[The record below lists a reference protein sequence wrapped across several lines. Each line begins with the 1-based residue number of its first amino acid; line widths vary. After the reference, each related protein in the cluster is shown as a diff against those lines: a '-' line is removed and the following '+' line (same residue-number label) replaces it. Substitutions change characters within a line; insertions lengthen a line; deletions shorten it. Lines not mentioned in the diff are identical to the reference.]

1 MQNPNEKKSS
11 LFNLIA
17 DGFIHSYAQIFF
29 SLNKPFGLV
38 ILLSTLIDPKV
49 GLLGALAVILT
60 NLLAYFSGFSLQAI
74 REGLYGFNSLLL
86 GLGLSEH
93 FQWNTPFALLF
104 LVAILLNLILT
115 VWLHG
120 ALSKHQLPFLSF
132 PFLFT
137 FWMVCLAS
145 QKLTAVH
152 PSLEGINFWQEH
164 VPRLFL
170 WLSHP
175 DGWPIAEG
183 LVVYWKTLAGTFF
196 QNNLISGILISIGL
210 WFFSRIAF
218 SLSLI
223 GFFLAYFFYR
233 FLGADVSDLNQ
244 HLMGSNFIF
253 LAIGI
258 GCFYLIPNI
267 FSYLSAILLT
277 PILVLM
283 MVFFG
288 QVMSVFGLQAY
299 TLAFSVA
306 AVTFLYFLRLRWNH
320 KGLHL
325 VEIQYYHAEKTV
337 YKHVTFQ
344 ARFSAAIATKIFLP
358 FWGKWRVSQGYNG
371 NITHLGDW
379 AKALDFDVVDDEG
392 HTYQRGGLIKEDYFC
407 YNKPVLAPA
416 DGYVHSIVNTI
427 DDNNISDVNL
437 EENWGNTIIL
447 HHLNGFYSQL
457 SHLKKD
463 TFKTSVGEYVRQ
475 GQVLAMCGNSGRSPE
490 PHIHFQLQGEPKVG
504 AKTVAHPI
512 AYYMEHASSGVSLRM
527 NQVPKE
533 QQTISNVEESALLKE
548 AFDWIPGKSVTYTW
562 MENEISRTPETWEVF
577 TDAWNRTYFWCA
589 QTQSTAYFV
598 NDGTMFFF
606 TDFEGKQDSLLF
618 AFYLA
623 FQRVL
628 LAYYPNVV
636 IKDEVPLIHFQPNA
650 TRWLQDLVAPFYLF
664 TRAEFRQWA
673 GEADNPIQPSRLFLN
688 TEINVRVFSRQ
699 MERIH
704 SEGEFMDGALNSFT
718 LNTSQTCIRALR
730 SS

>member
-1 MQNPNEKKSS
+1 MQNPNEKKSG

-29 SLNKPFGLV
+29 SLNKPFALV
-38 ILLSTLIDPKV
+38 ILLSTFVQPKI
-49 GLLGALAVILT
+49 GILGATAVMLT
-60 NLLAYFSGFSLQAI
+60 NVLAYFSGFALHAI

-86 GLGLSEH
+86 GLGLAEH

-104 LVAILLNLILT
+104 FVAILLNLILT

-120 ALSKHQLPFLSF
+120 VFSKHHLPFLSF
-132 PFLFT
+132 PFLLT
-137 FWMVCLAS
+137 FWMVFLAS
-145 QKLTAVH
+145 KKLTALH
-152 PSLEGINFWQEH
+152 PDLEGINFWKEH
-164 VPRLFL
+164 FPTLHL
-170 WLSHP
+170 WLSNP

-196 QNNLISGILISIGL
+196 QSNLISGMLISIGL

-218 SLSLI
+218 SLSFI

-253 LAIGI
+253 LAMGI

-267 FSYLSAILLT
+267 FSYLAVVLLT

-283 MVFFG
+283 LIFFG
-288 QVMSVFGLQAY
+288 QVTGVFGLQAY

-344 ARFSAAIATKIFLP
+344 TRFSSALATKIFLP

-371 NITHLGDW
+371 SITHLGDW
-379 AKALDFDVVDDEG
+379 SKALDFDVVDDDG
-392 HTYQRGGLIKEDYFC
+392 QTYQRGGLRKEDYYC

-427 DDNNISDVNL
+427 DDNSISDVNL

-463 TFKTSVGEYVRQ
+463 TFKTSVGEYVRK

-490 PHIHFQLQGEPKVG
+490 PHIHFQLQSEPKVG
-504 AKTVAHPI
+504 AKTLAQPI
-512 AYYMEHASSGVSLRM
+512 AYYMEHSPNGVSLRM

-533 QQTISNVEESALLKE
+533 HQTVSNVEESTLLKE
-548 AFDWIPGKSVTYTW
+548 AFDWLPGKSITYSW
-562 MENEISRTPETWEVF
+562 RDNETPRNSETWEVF

-618 AFYLA
+618 AFYLS

-628 LAYYPNVV
+628 LAYYPNVA
-636 IKDEVPLIHFQPNA
+636 IEDEVPLIHFQPNS

-664 TRAEFRQWA
+664 TRAGFRQWA
-673 GEADNPIQPSRLFLN
+673 GQADNPIQPSRLVLN
-688 TEINVRVFSRQ
+688 TEINVHVFSRQ
-699 MERIH
+699 TERLH
-704 SEGEFMDGALNSFT
+704 AEGEFIDGVLNAFT
-718 LNTSQTCIRALR
+718 LNTSQSCIRAVR